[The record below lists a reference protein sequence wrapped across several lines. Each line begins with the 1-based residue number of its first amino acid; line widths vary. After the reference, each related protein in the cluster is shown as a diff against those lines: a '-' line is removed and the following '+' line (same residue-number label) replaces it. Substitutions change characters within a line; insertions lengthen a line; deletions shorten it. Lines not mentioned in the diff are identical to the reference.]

1 MKTLLC
7 LVMLFGF
14 GACAHKKSCSDKSS
28 CTKKTEV
35 KEDVAFAGHCPMGLC
50 LKKVV
55 KGEKEHRVEY
65 KGKVY
70 YFSSA
75 EAKDKF
81 LTKIDDNIKKAN
93 AQWDSPAMNR
103 VR

>member
-1 MKTLLC
+1 MKLLMC
-7 LVMLFGF
+7 LVLMLGF
-14 GACAHKKSCSDKSS
+14 SGCAHKKQYDKSDS
-28 CTKKTEV
+28 SKKTV
-35 KEDVAFAGHCPMGLC
+35 VNEDVAFDGHCPMGLC
-50 LKKVV
+50 LKKIV
-55 KGEKEHRVEY
+55 KGDKQHRVEY

-81 LTKIDDNIKKAN
+81 LSKVDDNIKKAN
-93 AQWDSPAMNR
+93 AHWDNQAMNR